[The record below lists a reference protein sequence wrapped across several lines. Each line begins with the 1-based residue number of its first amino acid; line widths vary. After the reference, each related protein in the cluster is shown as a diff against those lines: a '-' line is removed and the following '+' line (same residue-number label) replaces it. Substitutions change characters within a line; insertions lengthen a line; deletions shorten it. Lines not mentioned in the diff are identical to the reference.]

1 MSDAGTYTCI
11 ASNRAGE
18 SQRQFRL
25 NVLCTQRENVLC
37 LAHEQIQAHASVL
50 VENLVSNPIS
60 PATPPPRQ
68 RHTATTTSDRLLPV
82 VHNDSLDRTTATTPT
97 THQLIVTKHDR
108 LQPLRVPVRAPPEYP
123 RRYGGQAWRH
133 PWNPSDDPYPAWSRR
148 RRFHDGDTVHAPVA
162 LRHATINPLHRYAFR
177 IG

>member
-18 SQRQFRL
+18 TQRQFRL

-37 LAHEQIQAHASVL
+37 LAHEQIQAHASIL
-50 VENLVSNPIS
+50 VENLVSNPIRS
-60 PATPPPRQ
+60 ATPPPPL

-82 VHNDSLDRTTATTPT
+82 VYDDSLDRTKT
-97 THQLIVTKHDR
+97 THQLVVTKHDH
-108 LQPLRVPVRAPPEYP
+108 LQPLRTPNHDTPPEYP
-123 RRYGGQAWRH
+123 RQYGGHALRH
-133 PWNPSDDPYPAWSRR
+133 PWNPVDDAYPAWSRR
-148 RRFHDGDTVHAPVA
+148 RRFHAGDMPVA
-162 LRHATINPLHRYAFR
+162 LRHTAINPLHRYAFR